1 MKCVR
6 TPKEARPRVLGAELD
21 RRSFV
26 GGGLALAGATAVP
39 LPAFAAVQR
48 AVPAKKFV
56 DTVGIC
62 THPNWGGAPW
72 ATSDWE
78 AVFIES
84 GARHTRGKISSGDS
98 GKAALAHLERLFSRG
113 VKICVTVADQED
125 GLDRVGTKANIDF
138 LVNSVGA
145 QNISGIE
152 SANEYSNPST
162 APADWANRLRE
173 FHKWLYNTVRAKPAL
188 SSVPV
193 IGPSIWGRQT
203 DDYIELGNLEPHVD
217 RGCLHWYTG
226 GRRPTRAGMPGR
238 PADFTYSLADAI
250 REAKVLAPT
259 KPLWITEYGYPI
271 AGPGTPLS
279 SGFITETAAAKY
291 LIRGLLDGS
300 GEGVEKMNVYSLI
313 DDVHR
318 VPPRYHGLTDG
329 SLKRRLTFHALKNL
343 LALFR
348 DAGTLTTAGS
358 LDYSLGNAPA
368 VIKRQLFQKSDRS
381 FLLTMYQDVDSYD
394 RIRLRDTVV
403 APINVRLNLAQMAA
417 KIEVFTPTTSQAVKQ
432 SVSNAKTLAIPVGD
446 HVTVVKI
453 TPGGAASSNS
463 ALEPT
468 QRDPLD
474 FRIAP
479 EE

>member
-1 MKCVR
+1 ML
-6 TPKEARPRVLGAELD
+6 AAELD

-26 GGGLALAGATAVP
+26 GGGLALAGASAMP

-48 AVPAKKFV
+48 AVPASKFV

-62 THPNWGGAPW
+62 THPNWKGAPW
-72 ATSDWE
+72 ATTAWE
-78 AVFIES
+78 AVFVES
-84 GARHTRGKISSGDS
+84 GARHTRGKIGNGDT
-98 GKAALAHLERLFSRG
+98 GRAALAHLENLFSRG
-113 VKICVTVADQED
+113 VKICVTVADQEN
-125 GLDRVGTKANIDF
+125 GLDRAGTKANIDF
-138 LVNSVGA
+138 LVSAVGA

-162 APADWANRLRE
+162 APADWANRLRD

-203 DDYIELGNLEPHVD
+203 DDYIALGNLEPYVD

-279 SGFITETAAAKY
+279 SGMITETAAAKY
-291 LIRGLLDGS
+291 LIRGLFDGF
-300 GEGVEKMNVYSLI
+300 GEGAEKMNIYSLI

-318 VPPRYHGLTDG
+318 VPPRYHGLTD
-329 SLKRRLTFHALKNL
+329 STLRRRLTFHAVKNL

-348 DAGTLTTAGS
+348 DTGTLITAGS
-358 LDYSLGNAPA
+358 LDYSLGGATA
-368 VIKRQLFQKSDRS
+368 AIKRQLFQKSDRT

-394 RIRLRDTVV
+394 RINLRDTVV
-403 APINVRLNLAQMAA
+403 APITVRLSLAQMAS
-417 KIEVFTPTTSQAVKQ
+417 KIEVFTPTTSRTARQ
-432 SVSNAKTLAIPVGD
+432 SVTNAKTLAIPVGD

-453 TPGGAASSNS
+453 TPAGAASTGSD
-463 ALEPT
+463 AAAEAMR
-468 QRDPLD
+468 QDPFD
-474 FRIAP
+474 FRVTP
-479 EE
+479 DE